1 MTGLDLGPLS
11 AFSFQARAW
20 PTGLA
25 ADISE
30 PSYRWIRSGL
40 AAESASLAI
49 PLILIYALSTS
60 SFHFQF
66 NFISITYIFQSTSV
80 SAATGEVGFLLPF

>member
-49 PLILIYALSTS
+49 PL
-60 SFHFQF
+60 
-66 NFISITYIFQSTSV
+66 
-80 SAATGEVGFLLPF
+80 TGENIGVGEVVGS